1 MMEGFRN
8 VSLKSVEW
16 GKEFKWGIVKR
27 IEGRLIS
34 SREDLRPQF
43 YVTESGAAAFTG
55 SRCVATN
62 LTHDE
67 ASALCAILNA
77 GESK

>member
-1 MMEGFRN
+1 MEGFRN
-8 VSLKSVEW
+8 VSLDRVEW

-27 IEGRLIS
+27 GVPVVDGRGRLLGTHRVVEA
-34 SREDLRPQF
+34 SR
-43 YVTESGAAAFTG
+43 AAFAG
-55 SRCVATN
+55 SNCIATN

-77 GESK
+77 GDQ